1 MVNLAT
7 TSSNTSMKAIK
18 LIICLLITPFAFSQE
33 ELIETMYNQT
43 ADEIIT
49 KYIDRTGGIEAWSEV
64 NATKMNATFT
74 QGDLSVPIYIYNTRS
89 GKQAVVFEYN
99 KKKVTQ
105 MAFDGA
111 TMWTTNFLTMEP
123 EISSDD
129 MRKNMLLKR
138 NDFPSPLLHY
148 RENGYKAEYISTV
161 AKNGIVAFKIKLTQE
176 PKFVN
181 GEEVPNESFYYFDA
195 QNYYPIAI
203 ETTQLGQPVS
213 ITMTNY
219 QEVEGLYFPFTISQ
233 GGQPIEVK
241 EILINPEI
249 DYNIFS
255 FPEK

>member
-1 MVNLAT
+1 MVNFAA

-64 NATKMNATFT
+64 NATKMKATFT

-89 GKQAVVFEYN
+89 GKQAVIFEYN

>member
-1 MVNLAT
+1 MTSIVNR
-7 TSSNTSMKAIK
+7 
-18 LIICLLITPFAFSQE
+18 II
-33 ELIETMYNQT
+33 Y
-43 ADEIIT
+43 
-49 KYIDRTGGIEAWSEV
+49 
-64 NATKMNATFT
+64 
-74 QGDLSVPIYIYNTRS
+74 
-89 GKQAVVFEYN
+89 
-99 KKKVTQ
+99 
-105 MAFDGA
+105 
-111 TMWTTNFLTMEP
+111 
-123 EISSDD
+123 DD

-203 ETTQLGQPVS
+203 ETKQLGQPVS

>member
-1 MVNLAT
+1 
-7 TSSNTSMKAIK
+7 MKAIK
-18 LIICLLITPFAFSQE
+18 LIICLLITTFAFSQE

-64 NATKMNATFT
+64 NATKIKATFT
-74 QGDLSVPIYIYNTRS
+74 QGDQSVPMYIYNTRS

-213 ITMTNY
+213 IIMTNY

-241 EILINPEI
+241 EIIINPEI

>member
-1 MVNLAT
+1 
-7 TSSNTSMKAIK
+7 MKAIK
-18 LIICLLITPFAFSQE
+18 FIICLLITPFVFSQE

-64 NATKMNATFT
+64 DAIKMKGTFT
-74 QGDLSVPIYIYNTRS
+74 QGNQSVPIYIYNTRS

>member
-1 MVNLAT
+1 MVNFVT

-64 NATKMNATFT
+64 NATKMKATFT

-241 EILINPEI
+241 EILINP
-249 DYNIFS
+249 S
-255 FPEK
+255 